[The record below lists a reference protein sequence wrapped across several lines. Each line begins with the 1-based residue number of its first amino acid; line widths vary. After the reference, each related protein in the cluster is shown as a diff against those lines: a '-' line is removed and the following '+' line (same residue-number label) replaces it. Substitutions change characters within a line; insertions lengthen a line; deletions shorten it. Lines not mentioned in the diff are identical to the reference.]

1 MKQKTGK
8 SITVLLESII
18 GEGRFCAL
26 WCGCVAFIF
35 TIFFVCENITLK
47 ALHFLLNSLLN
58 RIGNFNLVERSVVLC
73 RYLGTNVC
81 MLLIEDSRG
90 TRNLYI
96 ENILKVKEI
105 KFFKEKV
112 QKSFVP
118 NLNSYSPA

>member
-1 MKQKTGK
+1 MGREDFARCG
-8 SITVLLESII
+8 VVVWLLFSQY
-18 GEGRFCAL
+18 
-26 WCGCVAFIF
+26 
-35 TIFFVCENITLK
+35 FFVCENITLK

-81 MLLIEDSRG
+81 MLLIEGSRG
-90 TRNLYI
+90 SHNLYI

-118 NLNSYSPA
+118 NLNS